1 MMPGTV
7 ALELKLLV
15 PDENVDPVGSSGSR
29 IVPRQP
35 MVNEGWFLDK

>member
-15 PDENVDPVGSSGSR
+15 PDENVDLVSNSGSR

-35 MVNEGWFLDK
+35 MVSEGWFLDK